1 MTERPA
7 GPGTRISTRIDADE
21 LPAESV
27 QGEPTNSGST
37 DLWIEDADPAVAES
51 TGMAPT
57 GMASTGTAPTGSASN
72 DQLRDARLVSDEQR
86 QALHA
91 RWSEIQAMFVD
102 EPRQAVN
109 QADSLVSEV
118 VDAVT
123 SGFATRKAG
132 LEQRWGGGGEVATE
146 DLRQALQAYRAFF
159 QRLLQI

>member
-7 GPGTRISTRIDADE
+7 GPGTRINADE
-21 LPAESV
+21 LPAESGR
-27 QGEPTNSGST
+27 GEPPNSGSS
-37 DLWIEDADPAVAES
+37 DLWIEDADPA
-51 TGMAPT
+51 PT
-57 GMASTGTAPTGSASN
+57 AASTGAAGRSTDQST
-72 DQLRDARLVSDEQR
+72 DQLRDAQLVSDEQR

-132 LEQRWGGGGEVATE
+132 LEQRWGGGGEAATE

>member
-7 GPGTRISTRIDADE
+7 GPGTRIDADE
-21 LPAESV
+21 LPAESGR
-27 QGEPTNSGST
+27 GEPANSGSS
-37 DLWIEDADPAVAES
+37 DLWIADADPAPSAAS
-51 TGMAPT
+51 HGA
-57 GMASTGTAPTGSASN
+57 ASTDAASTHPAST
-72 DQLRDARLVSDEQR
+72 DQLPDAQLVSDER
-86 QALHA
+86 RRALHG

-132 LEQRWGGGGEVATE
+132 LEQRWGGGGEAATE

>member
-51 TGMAPT
+51 TGTAP
-57 GMASTGTAPTGSASN
+57 SGTAPTGTAST
-72 DQLRDARLVSDEQR
+72 DPLRDARLVSEEQR

>member
-7 GPGTRISTRIDADE
+7 GPGTRINADE
-21 LPAESV
+21 PPVDSGR
-27 QGEPTNSGST
+27 GEPANSGSS
-37 DLWIEDADPAVAES
+37 DLWIEDADPAPA
-51 TGMAPT
+51 A
-57 GMASTGTAPTGSASN
+57 ASTGTVPTGAASADTAST
-72 DQLRDARLVSDEQR
+72 DQMRDAQLVSDEQR

-123 SGFATRKAG
+123 SGFATRKVG
-132 LEQRWGGGGEVATE
+132 LEQRWGGGGEAATE